1 MDEFENNT
9 PLEPTNA
16 ERIDAN
22 LPGFDTGIIADAS
35 SEPAAE
41 QRPARTPYTRRRP
54 PRRTIEAIDDLADD
68 DSTAVYTHESDIAV
82 GGMVQDG
89 SYRRA
94 RAEISQ
100 FQRNNRYGQYLEV
113 PKGRRSIFAKQERK
127 RRRQSALMAIIVI
140 GLLLAVAYLIWTLM
154 SKVSFGSLILGEWTR
169 PLFAQVMPSGSAPR
183 IALEQGLA
191 IIGAV

>member
-9 PLEPTNA
+9 PLEPSNA
-16 ERIDAN
+16 ERINAS
-22 LPGFDTGIIADAS
+22 LPSFDTGNIMDAAP
-35 SEPAAE
+35 ETAPE
-41 QRPARTPYTRRRP
+41 QPSARTPYTRRRP

-68 DSTAVYTHESDIAV
+68 DSSAIYTHESDIAV

-127 RRRQSALMAIIVI
+127 RRRQSALMAILVI

-154 SKVSFGSLILGEWTR
+154 SQVSFGSLILGEWTR
-169 PLFAQVMPSGSAPR
+169 PLITQVMPSDSAPWV
-183 IALEQGLA
+183 ALEQGLA
-191 IIGAV
+191 LIRAV